1 MSIRPYISI
10 LGGKPFLYFL
20 IVSSL
25 SLFLIIFLRTGL
37 VPAMVLS
44 FAPLTGYMLIR
55 MIERPLLSFLGLFVV
70 NYFIMGLT
78 RYIPGIPAGIVMD
91 AFLLLT
97 LMFVLFRTRDRTVGW
112 SDSRNLLTL
121 FSGIWLVYCILLV
134 FNPETSLANWAAGV
148 RGLALYLFLFPLFTS
163 LLLNQYKFLKI
174 FLFVWSLLTL
184 FAVIKALVQKFFGF
198 DAAELYWLNVTGGR
212 STHIIFSG
220 ARYFS
225 FFTDAA
231 SFGCN
236 MGMSLVVFSVT
247 AFYIRPKSLQL
258 YYIAIALLAGYGMMI
273 SGTRAAMAVPF
284 VGFTFFILLSKQWKI
299 IIPGIIL
306 IIMVFVFFKFTYI
319 GHGNT
324 EIRRMRSAFNVTQ
337 DASFKLRNTNQD
349 KMRVFM
355 QEHPFG
361 IGIGEAKRTEPGDYM
376 YQLPTDSSLVYIWV
390 ETGIVGLVF
399 FIFIFLVTFVK
410 GSYDILFKIQN
421 RQLRGLISALL
432 AGTAGLL
439 VSAYGNEILQ
449 QFPNGPIVYM
459 CMAFIFLGRK
469 FDKAISDEETT

>member
-1 MSIRPYISI
+1 MRIRHDISA
-10 LGGKPFLYFL
+10 LGGKSLQYFL
-20 IVSSL
+20 IISSL
-25 SLFLIIFLRTGL
+25 SLFLIIFLRIGL
-37 VPAMVLS
+37 IPALVLS
-44 FAPLTGYMLIR
+44 IAPLAGFLLIR
-55 MIERPLLSFLGLFVV
+55 MMERPFLSFLGLFIV

-78 RYIPGIPAGIVMD
+78 RYIPWIPAGIVMD
-91 AFLLLT
+91 GLLLLT
-97 LMFVLFRTRDRTVGW
+97 LTFVLLRTRDRVVGW

-121 FSGIWLVYCILLV
+121 FSGIWLIYCILLV
-134 FNPETSLANWAAGV
+134 FNPETTLANWAAGV

-163 LLLNQYKFLKI
+163 LLLNQYKYLKF
-174 FLFVWSLLTL
+174 FLFVLSLLTL
-184 FAVIKALVQKFFGF
+184 LAVIKALTQKYIGF

-212 STHIIFSG
+212 STHIISSG
-220 ARYFS
+220 IRYFS

-258 YYIAIALLAGYGMMI
+258 YYIAIAFLAGYAMMI
-273 SGTRAAMAVPF
+273 SGTRAALAVPF
-284 VGFTFFILLSKQWKI
+284 AGFAFYILLSKQWKI
-299 IIPGIIL
+299 IVPGIIL

-319 GHGNT
+319 GQGNA

-337 DASFKLRNTNQD
+337 DASYQLRNSNQQ

-361 IGIGEAKRTEPGDYM
+361 IGIGEAKRAEPGDYM

-399 FIFIFLVTFVK
+399 LLFIFLVTFVK
-410 GSYDILFKIQN
+410 GSYDVLFRIRD

-459 CMAFIFLGRK
+459 CMAFIFMGRK

>member
-25 SLFLIIFLRTGL
+25 SLFLIIFLRIGL

-44 FAPLTGYMLIR
+44 IAPLAGYMLIR

-97 LMFVLFRTRDRTVGW
+97 LMFVLFRTRDRAVGW
-112 SDSRNLLTL
+112 SDARNLLSL

-134 FNPETSLANWAAGV
+134 FNTETSLANWAAGV

-163 LLLNQYKFLKI
+163 LLLNQYKYLKL
-174 FLFVWSLLTL
+174 FLFIWSLLTL
-184 FAVIKALVQKFFGF
+184 LAVIKALVQKFIGF
-198 DAAELYWLNVTGGR
+198 DAAELYWLNVAGGR

-220 ARYFS
+220 IRYFS

-284 VGFTFFILLSKQWKI
+284 VGFAFYVFLSKQLKI

-337 DASFKLRNTNQD
+337 DASFKLRKSNQE
-349 KMRVFM
+349 KMQVFM

-361 IGIGEAKRTEPGDYM
+361 IGIGKAKRTEPGDYM
-376 YQLPTDSSLVYIWV
+376 YQLPTDSSLIYIWV
-390 ETGIVGLVF
+390 ETGIVGILLF
-399 FIFIFLVTFVK
+399 SLILLVTFVK
-410 GSYDILFKIQN
+410 GSYDILFKIRN
-421 RQLRGLISALL
+421 RQLRGLNCALL

-439 VSAYGNEILQ
+439 ISAYANEVLQ

-459 CMAFIFLGRK
+459 CVAFIFMGRK
-469 FDKAISDEETT
+469 FDKAISDEEST